1 MNSNSNNN
9 NFFMNNLGH
18 LNEITY
24 IKPQLQ
30 ELEFN
35 KYQFFLTP
43 LSPSEWMWVALLCI
57 HPRVYS

>member
-1 MNSNSNNN
+1 MNSINY

-24 IKPQLQ
+24 MKPKLP

-35 KYQFFLTP
+35 KYQFSLTR
-43 LSPSEWMWVALLCI
+43 LSPSGWMWVAL
-57 HPRVYS
+57 